1 MTCNNCKTRSTQE
14 RVEPLV
20 DIEKSEL
27 TRQFW
32 CPKCEHVTFVTYKIQ
47 KTWVKITCEKL

>member
-14 RVEPLV
+14 RAEPLI
-20 DIEKSEL
+20 DTEKSEL

-32 CPKCEHVTFVTYKIQ
+32 CPKCEHVTFATYKIQ
-47 KTWVKITCEKL
+47 KMPVRITSEKL